1 MRRLFLLTLL
11 LVSGAC
17 HRAVRP
23 DVSAPREAFAG
34 EPVQLVARGA
44 EEPGPVW
51 YVDDR
56 RLAQGSSV
64 EHAFDIAGVHRIRA
78 ELGGDTLYSEALTV
92 LPRPV
97 LRAIPSQVAQV
108 TWIPRVQRALEPAVD
123 FLERATPSFSEAAD
137 EDPFL
142 RYALELSAG
151 PPPPELGLDPEEGL
165 AAFRL
170 RDVPGSIV
178 AIGVQDDA
186 AALRSVRR
194 AFVQRGYSA
203 SEVSGVLAL
212 GHPEG
217 RTAFVFTDRG
227 YLYLLV
233 SSGAEPFAALD
244 RVRDAVRTSPAEG
257 LSGDQTLSRLRER
270 VMAGQVYVLLRPR
283 QRAGEGPRIEGAL
296 TSFQFASEVL
306 AVDGFVLADGPLWDV
321 KSAPSGS
328 PLEGGAHGPVL
339 AASLSVAPEELAK
352 LLRGG
357 LEGDD
362 DSELAHLERAFTGTV
377 GLTAYLDVT
386 GTLSRL
392 GQNPGAPDVSGTL
405 LAHVGVRDRRLAE
418 SLVERAL
425 RRRELSFAKR
435 PALDATAYL
444 FELWNRRAVV
454 EVTSDRLTLEAGEP
468 LRDREG
474 GRLVSQLQ
482 ARYGAQTFGPGHAS
496 LLIDLGQV
504 LRELSQAQAG
514 GGKAAAMTGL
524 ARSFLQQLTAVDT
537 VFLDVQPV
545 DEGARLK
552 GQDHAPFAVGSP
564 FQRRPL

>member
-1 MRRLFLLTLL
+1 MRRLLLLSL
-11 LVSGAC
+11 ILVSGAC
-17 HRAVRP
+17 HRAARP
-23 DVSAPREAFAG
+23 DVSVPREAFAG
-34 EPVQLVARGA
+34 EPVRLVASGA

-51 YVDDR
+51 FIDDR
-56 RLAQGSSV
+56 QVAQGASV
-64 EHAFDIAGVHRIRA
+64 EHSFHTAGVHRVRA
-78 ELGGDTLYSEALTV
+78 ELDGDTLHVEELTV

-97 LRAIPSQVAQV
+97 LRAIPAQVAQV
-108 TWIPRVQRALEPAVD
+108 TWIPHVQRALEPAVD
-123 FLERATPSFSEAAD
+123 FLERATPSFSAAAD

-170 RDVPGSIV
+170 HEVPGSIV
-178 AIGVQDDA
+178 TIGVQDDA

-194 AFVQRGYSA
+194 AFVQRGYTA
-203 SEVSGVLAL
+203 TEASGVIAL
-212 GHPEG
+212 GHREG
-217 RTAFVFTDRG
+217 RTAFAFTDRG
-227 YLYLLV
+227 YLYLLM
-233 SSGAEPFAALD
+233 SEGAESFAALD
-244 RVRDAVRTSPAEG
+244 RVRDVVRASPAEG
-257 LSGDQTLSRLRER
+257 LSGDQTLGRLRER

-283 QRAGEGPRIEGAL
+283 RSAGEGPRIEGAL
-296 TSFQFASEVL
+296 TSLQFASEVL
-306 AVDGFVLADGPLWDV
+306 AIDGFVLADGPLWNV
-321 KSAPSGS
+321 TSAPAGS

-357 LEGDD
+357 LDGDD
-362 DSELAHLERAFTGTV
+362 DAELAQLERAFTGTV
-377 GLTAYLDVT
+377 GLTAYLDAR
-386 GTLSRL
+386 GTLDRL
-392 GQNPGAPDVSGTL
+392 GKNPGAPDVSGTL
-405 LAHVGVRDRRLAE
+405 LAHVGVRDRPLAE

-425 RRRELSFAKR
+425 RQRGLTYEKR
-435 PALDATAYL
+435 PATDATAFL
-444 FELWNRRAVV
+444 FELRGRRAVV
-454 EVTSDRLTLEAGEP
+454 EVTEDRLNLEAGEP

-474 GRLVSQLQ
+474 GRLLQQLQ
-482 ARYGAQTFGPGHAS
+482 ERYGAQTFGPGHAS

-537 VFLDVQPV
+537 VFVDVQPV

-552 GQDHAPFAVGSP
+552 GRVTL
-564 FQRRPL
+564 RPR